1 MKVLRWAPD
10 YDAETES
17 PLIPVWIG
25 LEGLP
30 IHLFDSSAL
39 YLIANLI
46 GRPLRTDT
54 ATKNLSRP
62 SVARLCVEL
71 DLSKEIP
78 KAIWI
83 HLVKLSF
90 FQPIY
95 YEDLPDFCSC
105 CKQFGHTNC
114 KEGVRSSRWTRRD
127 TTKTNVNAQG
137 ISQPRAS
144 KPLQQDTKFEQQLT
158 TDPKEAFSEVDMVIN
173 LDTHQAT
180 DPRVAL
186 PIVTPA
192 PTDISTSPHV
202 TALRQYPSDS
212 MDGLK
217 QVDEQPEAKDITNYF
232 DFNTTKDTK
241 DEHLVGSVTAQYE
254 MENQTKEADLEHTQ
268 EQSIEESMDDK
279 TAQNANYVENT
290 INLDEF
296 PVLTRHNMEE
306 DVHNPN
312 VEAVV
317 HTPTEMEKD
326 DTTGNGE
333 ADVHTPIKM
342 EKDDTT
348 VTLTLMAEDTTKE
361 NTTPNNSDVNP
372 VNIGPILHSFEHE
385 GQHYEIRSYMEE
397 GQTSNHNDENLTA
410 HDFQEV

>member
-1 MKVLRWAPD
+1 MLQAITAGSTNFKFP
-10 YDAETES
+10 ES
-17 PLIPVWIG
+17 VM
-25 LEGLP
+25 
-30 IHLFDSSAL
+30 DS
-39 YLIANLI
+39 
-46 GRPLRTDT
+46 
-54 ATKNLSRP
+54 
-62 SVARLCVEL
+62 EL
-71 DLSKEIP
+71 KC
-78 KAIWI
+78 
-83 HLVKLSF
+83 H
-90 FQPIY
+90 
-95 YEDLPDFCSC
+95 
-105 CKQFGHTNC
+105 
-114 KEGVRSSRWTRRD
+114 SSRCCLMLILGLMRGPPKSQLQESSNRQRD
-127 TTKTNVNAQG
+127 TKGYHQSFSLKTKF
-137 ISQPRAS
+137 RAS

-158 TDPKEAFSEVDMVIN
+158 TDPKEAFSDVDMVIN

-212 MDGLK
+212 VDGLK
-217 QVDEQPEAKDITNYF
+217 QVDEQPEAKDITNCF

-241 DEHLVGSVTAQYE
+241 DEHLLGSVRAQYE
-254 MENQTKEADLEHTQ
+254 MENQTKEADLEYTQ
-268 EQSIEESMDDK
+268 EQSIEESMDGK

-296 PVLTRHNMEE
+296 PVLTRQNMEE

-333 ADVHTPIKM
+333 AVVHTPTEM
-342 EKDDTT
+342 EKDD
-348 VTLTLMAEDTTKE
+348 TLTLMAEDTTKE

-410 HDFQEV
+410 HDFQEVQNRRGKKKQVMPRTIKTRGYDPNLEVGIVSEITRYCPVANLLLWRK